1 MYIWHGL
8 TWLFGWPVCH
18 PYYGPTRTGNA
29 YFPTSVHKMDGWK
42 PLDYEKRVFLGHVC
56 KKHLSIRRKRVF
68 LEHVYKKIVL
78 RKSMKKSDFGKR
90 VFLEHVCTKR
100 KSNDKTMHIS
110 RDQNKNEPCAKKKS
124 NIMQAKRKEGL
135 YCLCGPR
142 LPDHPALQDSQLG
155 NRSNHLNIMVWFAK
169 CQILTPPE
177 HQNLRNS

>member
-8 TWLFGWPVCH
+8 TWLYGLHVCH

-42 PLDYEKRVFLGHVC
+42 SLDYEKRVFLGHVY
-56 KKHLSIRRKRVF
+56 KKNLSIRRKRVF

-100 KSNDKTMHIS
+100 KSNDKTMHIP
-110 RDQNKNEPCAKKKS
+110 RDQNKNEHCVKKTS
-124 NIMQAKRKEGL
+124 NIMQAKKRGFVMFVWANASRPAIQRFKTPTSGL
-135 YCLCGPR
+135 
-142 LPDHPALQDSQLG
+142 
-155 NRSNHLNIMVWFAK
+155 
-169 CQILTPPE
+169 QIS
-177 HQNLRNS
+177 RRFC

>member
-8 TWLFGWPVCH
+8 TWLFGLHVCH
-18 PYYGPTRTGNA
+18 PYYGPTRTGNV

-56 KKHLSIRRKRVF
+56 KKNLSIRRKRVF

-110 RDQNKNEPCAKKKS
+110 RDQNKNDPRVKKKTKIVCKQWVCNVCVGQCFQTIQRFKTPTS
-124 NIMQAKRKEGL
+124 G
-135 YCLCGPR
+135 
-142 LPDHPALQDSQLG
+142 
-155 NRSNHLNIMVWFAK
+155 F
-169 CQILTPPE
+169 QISRRFV
-177 HQNLRNS
+177 NYN